1 MRHVY
6 DRMIISPPLV
16 ITTDEIDILIE
27 RAWQSIDECYT
38 AVKAEGLFV
47 AE

>member
-16 ITTDEIDILIE
+16 ISTDEIDQLIA
-27 RAWQSIDECYT
+27 RATNALDATYAQAKS
-38 AVKAEGLFV
+38 EGLLNV
-47 AE
+47 